1 MNTLTELQ
9 EPDAKLLNLGKSALT
24 DRDVL
29 ALLIAGS
36 GSYDKAYKLLDE
48 AKYNFNTLSRFCYND
63 LKKFGLSH
71 LQAVRTIALIEFGR
85 RLAIHK
91 IVDDMPQVRSSQDAF
106 NIFKPE
112 FDGLQHEE
120 FWILLLNRANRVI
133 KRLKISQ
140 GGVSGTTTD
149 VRIILRHAINE
160 LAHGIIIAHNHPSG
174 NTSPSDSDIRVTQ
187 KIKESGALMDIQVLD
202 HIVIGGNEYYSFA
215 DNGAL

>member
-9 EPDAKLLNLGKSALT
+9 EPDAKLLKLGKSALT

-48 AKYNFNTLSRFCYND
+48 AKYNFNTLSKFCYND

-71 LQAVRTIALIEFGR
+71 LQAVRTIALIEFGK

-91 IVDDMPQVRSSQDAF
+91 VIDDMPQIRSSQDAF
-106 NIFKPE
+106 NIFQPE
-112 FDGLQHEE
+112 FDNLQHEE
-120 FWILLLNRANRVI
+120 FWILLMNRSNRVI

-149 VRIILRHAINE
+149 IRIILRHAINE
-160 LAHGIIIAHNHPSG
+160 LACGIIIAHNHPSG

-187 KIKESGALMDIQVLD
+187 KIKESGALMDIQLLD
-202 HIVIGGNEYYSFA
+202 HIVIGGSDYYSFA
-215 DNGAL
+215 DNGVL